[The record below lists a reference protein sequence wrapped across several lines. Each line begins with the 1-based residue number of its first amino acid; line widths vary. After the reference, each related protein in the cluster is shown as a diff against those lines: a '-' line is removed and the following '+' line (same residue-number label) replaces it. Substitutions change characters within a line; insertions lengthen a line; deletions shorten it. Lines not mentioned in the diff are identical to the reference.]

1 MKASRRGARAGRK
14 FAIAALAGMVLL
26 GATPA
31 PAWGHRHRKAGGK
44 TPPDLALDAYIA
56 QVTAESRLQKPT
68 TGSIWL
74 DEGRLTRIYTDVR
87 AMHVHDPIS
96 VVVSESLAASTDG
109 TVKDSRSSSA
119 NSQVATLLGKL
130 AAGNALNN
138 LVNQSSGSSL
148 SAQGQSVT
156 DSSLSTVFGGEV
168 EAILPNGMMVIQA
181 VRQLT
186 FSQQTQLIKLRGLIR
201 PEDINAQN
209 QVLSTNISD
218 LEIEVTGKGIV
229 NDATYRQSPL
239 VRWLERLLVF

>member
-1 MKASRRGARAGRK
+1 MGNTMRSMRAWMWMV
-14 FAIAALAGMVLL
+14 FPVALLL
-26 GATPA
+26 GVMPA
-31 PAWGHRHRKAGGK
+31 QAWGHKHRKAGGK

-56 QVTAESRLQKPT
+56 QVTAESRLQKST
-68 TGSIWL
+68 EGSIWT

-87 AMHVHDPIS
+87 AMQVHDPIS

-109 TVKDSRSSSA
+109 TVKDSRSSAA
-119 NSQVATLLGKL
+119 NSQVASLLGKL
-130 AAGNALNN
+130 AASNALNN
-138 LVNQSSGSSL
+138 LVSQSSGSSL

-201 PEDINAQN
+201 PEDINSQN

-229 NDATYRQSPL
+229 NDATYRQNPV
-239 VRWLERLLVF
+239 VRWLERILIF

>member
-1 MKASRRGARAGRK
+1 MRGLRSQAVWRRPAAGLVMVAVLMMGA
-14 FAIAALAGMVLL
+14 L
-26 GATPA
+26 PA
-31 PAWGHRHRKAGGK
+31 QAWGHKHKKKAK
-44 TPPDLALDAYIA
+44 ETPPDLALDAYIA

-68 TGSIWL
+68 VGSIWS

-130 AAGNALNN
+130 AASNALNN
-138 LVNQSSGSSL
+138 LVSQSSGSSL
-148 SAQGQSVT
+148 NAQGQSVT
-156 DSSLSTVFGGEV
+156 DSSLSTVFGGQV
-168 EAILPNGMMVIQA
+168 EAVLPNGMMVIQA

-201 PEDINAQN
+201 PEDINSQN
-209 QVLSTNISD
+209 QVLSTDISD

-229 NDATYRQSPL
+229 SDATYRQNPV
-239 VRWLERLLVF
+239 VRWLERILVF

>member
-1 MKASRRGARAGRK
+1 MERAMKRIWRGTGW
-14 FAIAALAGMVLL
+14 LTLLVLL
-26 GATPA
+26 LAVPA
-31 PAWGHRHRKAGGK
+31 AQAWGHRHKKKNKA
-44 TPPDLALDAYIA
+44 TPPDIALDEYIQ
-56 QVTAESRLQKPT
+56 QVTAESRLEKRTP
-68 TGSIWL
+68 GSIWS

-119 NSQVATLLGKL
+119 NSQVASLLGKL
-130 AAGNALNN
+130 AASNALNN
-138 LVNQSSGSSL
+138 LVNQSSGSTL

-168 EAILPNGMMVIQA
+168 EAILPNGMMVIEA

-201 PEDINAQN
+201 PEDINSQN

-229 NDATYRQSPL
+229 NDATYRQNPL
-239 VRWLERLLVF
+239 VRWIERILVF

>member
-1 MKASRRGARAGRK
+1 MRRRMKYHSKAVVAAVLVLALLGTTP
-14 FAIAALAGMVLL
+14 ALA
-26 GATPA
+26 
-31 PAWGHRHRKAGGK
+31 WGRSHKK
-44 TPPDLALDAYIA
+44 KMKETPPDLALQAYIA

-68 TGSIWL
+68 PGSIWQ
-74 DEGRLTRIYTDVR
+74 DEGRLTRLYTDVR
-87 AMHVHDPIS
+87 AMQVHDPIS

-109 TVKDSRSSSA
+109 TVKDTRSSSA

-130 AAGNALNN
+130 AASNALNN
-138 LVNQSSGSSL
+138 LVSQSSGSSL
-148 SAQGQSVT
+148 NAQGQSVT

-201 PEDINAQN
+201 PEDINSQN
-209 QVLSTNISD
+209 QVLSTDIAD

-229 NDATYRQSPL
+229 NDATYRQNPV
-239 VRWLERLLVF
+239 VRLLERLLVF

>member
-1 MKASRRGARAGRK
+1 MKRVWRGIGWT
-14 FAIAALAGMVLL
+14 ALLVVLVLVL
-26 GATPA
+26 GAQA
-31 PAWGHRHRKAGGK
+31 AQAWGHKRIKKTRE
-44 TPPDLALDAYIA
+44 TPPDIALNQYIQ
-56 QVTAESRLQKPT
+56 QVTAESRLQTRTP
-68 TGSIWL
+68 GSIWS

-96 VVVSESLAASTDG
+96 VVVSESLAASTAG

-119 NSQVATLLGKL
+119 NSQVASLLGKL
-130 AAGNALNN
+130 AASNALNN
-138 LVNQSSGSSL
+138 LVSQSSGSSL

-201 PEDINAQN
+201 PEDINSQN

-229 NDATYRQSPL
+229 NDATYRQNPV
-239 VRWLERLLVF
+239 VRWLERILVF

>member
-1 MKASRRGARAGRK
+1 MKRETSGWRLRGG
-14 FAIAALAGMVLL
+14 FAMGAMVLL
-26 GATPA
+26 LLLSVAPA
-31 PAWGHRHRKAGGK
+31 QAWGHKHKKKAK
-44 TPPDLALDAYIA
+44 ETPPDLALDAYIA
-56 QVTAESRLQKPT
+56 QVKAESRLQKPT
-68 TGSIWL
+68 VGSIWT

-130 AAGNALNN
+130 AASNALNN
-138 LVNQSSGSSL
+138 LVSQSSGSS
-148 SAQGQSVT
+148 SNAQGKSVT

-168 EAILPNGMMVIQA
+168 EAVLPNGMMVIQA

-209 QVLSTNISD
+209 QVLSTDISD

-229 NDATYRQSPL
+229 SDATYRQNPL
-239 VRWLERLLVF
+239 VRWLERILVF

>member
-1 MKASRRGARAGRK
+1 MKRIWRGMGWW
-14 FAIAALAGMVLL
+14 VLL
-26 GATPA
+26 VLVAGAPA
-31 PAWGHRHRKAGGK
+31 AQAWGHKHKKQPRE
-44 TPPDLALDAYIA
+44 TPPDMALDQYIQ
-56 QVTAESRLQKPT
+56 QVTAEARLETRTP
-68 TGSIWL
+68 GSIWS

-119 NSQVATLLGKL
+119 NSQVASLLGKL
-130 AAGNALNN
+130 AASNALNN

-229 NDATYRQSPL
+229 NDATYRQNPV
-239 VRWLERLLVF
+239 VRWLERILVF

>member
-1 MKASRRGARAGRK
+1 M
-14 FAIAALAGMVLL
+14 
-26 GATPA
+26 
-31 PAWGHRHRKAGGK
+31 
-44 TPPDLALDAYIA
+44 
-56 QVTAESRLQKPT
+56 
-68 TGSIWL
+68 
-74 DEGRLTRIYTDVR
+74 
-87 AMHVHDPIS
+87 
-96 VVVSESLAASTDG
+96 
-109 TVKDSRSSSA
+109 KDSRSSSA

>member
-1 MKASRRGARAGRK
+1 MKSVWRGMGRT
-14 FAIAALAGMVLL
+14 ALLALLMLALGMPV
-26 GATPA
+26 AQ
-31 PAWGHRHRKAGGK
+31 AWGHKHKK
-44 TPPDLALDAYIA
+44 KSKETPPDIALDQYIQ
-56 QVTAESRLQKPT
+56 QVTAESRLET
-68 TGSIWL
+68 RTVGSIWS

-119 NSQVATLLGKL
+119 NSQVASLLGRL
-130 AAGNALNN
+130 AASNALNN
-138 LVNQSSGSSL
+138 LVSQSSGSSL

-186 FSQQTQLIKLRGLIR
+186 FSQQTQLITLRGLIR
-201 PEDINAQN
+201 PEDINSQN
-209 QVLSTNISD
+209 QILSTNISD
-218 LEIEVTGKGIV
+218 LEIQVTGKGIV
-229 NDATYRQSPL
+229 NDATHRQNPV
-239 VRWLERLLVF
+239 VRLLERLVVF